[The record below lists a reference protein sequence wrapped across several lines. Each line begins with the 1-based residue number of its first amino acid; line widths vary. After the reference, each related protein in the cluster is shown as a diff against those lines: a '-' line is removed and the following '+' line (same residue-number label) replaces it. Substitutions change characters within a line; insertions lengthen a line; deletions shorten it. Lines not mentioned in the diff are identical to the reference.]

1 MKILVTGGAGFIGSA
16 VTRKLIDEGHEVI
29 CVDKLTYA
37 SSLASLKDVLD
48 NPMFKLEQEDICSVA
63 QVKRI
68 FETYKPEKVLHL
80 AAESHVDRS
89 IDGPGAF
96 IQTNIMGT
104 YNLLQSALDYWIKL
118 DKTKK
123 SEFRFHHIS
132 TDEVYG
138 DLELMDPP
146 FAENNR
152 YDPSSP
158 YSASKASSDHLVM
171 AWHRTYN
178 LPVVLSNCSNNYGPY
193 QFPEKLIPVT
203 ILKAIEGKSIPIYG
217 KGDQIRDWLFVEDH
231 VSALLKV
238 MSEGKIG
245 ESYNVGGNCERTNL
259 EVVSTVCDILD
270 ESKIRLP
277 GNIGSFKE
285 LIAFVEDR
293 PGHDYRYAINASK
306 IKKELNWEPSETL
319 KSGMKK
325 TVNWYLENTEWL
337 NEVLNSNL
345 EVKRLGLGKHS

>member
-123 SEFRFHHIS
+123 P
-132 TDEVYG
+132 
-138 DLELMDPP
+138 L
-146 FAENNR
+146 
-152 YDPSSP
+152 
-158 YSASKASSDHLVM
+158 
-171 AWHRTYN
+171 
-178 LPVVLSNCSNNYGPY
+178 
-193 QFPEKLIPVT
+193 
-203 ILKAIEGKSIPIYG
+203 
-217 KGDQIRDWLFVEDH
+217 
-231 VSALLKV
+231 
-238 MSEGKIG
+238 
-245 ESYNVGGNCERTNL
+245 
-259 EVVSTVCDILD
+259 
-270 ESKIRLP
+270 
-277 GNIGSFKE
+277 
-285 LIAFVEDR
+285 
-293 PGHDYRYAINASK
+293 
-306 IKKELNWEPSETL
+306 
-319 KSGMKK
+319 
-325 TVNWYLENTEWL
+325 
-337 NEVLNSNL
+337 
-345 EVKRLGLGKHS
+345 

>member
-1 MKILVTGGAGFIGSA
+1 
-16 VTRKLIDEGHEVI
+16 
-29 CVDKLTYA
+29 
-37 SSLASLKDVLD
+37 
-48 NPMFKLEQEDICSVA
+48 
-63 QVKRI
+63 
-68 FETYKPEKVLHL
+68 
-80 AAESHVDRS
+80 
-89 IDGPGAF
+89 
-96 IQTNIMGT
+96 
-104 YNLLQSALDYWIKL
+104 
-118 DKTKK
+118 
-123 SEFRFHHIS
+123 
-132 TDEVYG
+132 
-138 DLELMDPP
+138 MDPP